1 MKNDDEKFLR
11 LSFEVALEAL
21 NNGNH
26 PFGAILVDEHGKE
39 LLRAGNSIED
49 DNDTTAHAET
59 NLIRLTWGKYDQKT
73 LAKCTLYSS
82 AEPCAM
88 CSGAIYW
95 SGIGRI
101 VFGLSIERQA
111 ELTETPEDFAP
122 VIRCAEII
130 GKGKKQI
137 VVEDP
142 LLKAEAEKIY
152 MSEADGRKK

>member
-1 MKNDDEKFLR
+1 MKNYDEKYLR
-11 LSFEVALEAL
+11 LSFDVAIEAL
-21 NNGNH
+21 NKGNH
-26 PFGAILVDEHGKE
+26 PFGAILVDENGEE

-59 NLIRLTWGKYDQKT
+59 NLIRLTWGKYDAET

-95 SGIGRI
+95 SGVGRV

-122 VIRCAEII
+122 VIHCEEII
-130 GKGKKQI
+130 GKGKKKI
-137 VVEDP
+137 TVEKP
-142 LLKAEAEKIY
+142 MLEAEAEKIF
-152 MSEADGRKK
+152 MSEADLDKK

>member
-1 MKNDDEKFLR
+1 MKNYDEKFLR
-11 LSFEVALEAL
+11 LSFDVAIEAL
-21 NNGNH
+21 NKGNH
-26 PFGAILVDEHGKE
+26 PFGAILVDENGEE

-59 NLIRLTWGKYDQKT
+59 NLIRLTWGKYDAET

-95 SGIGRI
+95 SGVGRV

-122 VIRCAEII
+122 VIRCEEII
-130 GKGKKQI
+130 GKGKKKI
-137 VVEDP
+137 TVEKP
-142 LLKAEAEKIY
+142 MLEAEAEKIF
-152 MSEADGRKK
+152 MSEADSGKK